1 MFIFGNYQNLIMLF
15 SQVIGQESIKKQL
28 IASVRGGRIPH
39 AQLFYGPEGCGSLP
53 LAIAYAQYIACL
65 DPSEN
70 DSCGKCASC
79 LKFEKLIHPDL
90 HFTFPVNTSKSVS
103 KDPVSDDYLSVW
115 REMVTENPY
124 FRSAQWYNFMGI
136 ENKQGLISKNESL
149 SIMRKLN
156 LKSFESDF
164 KFLILWLP
172 EKMNP
177 TSGNML
183 LKLIEE
189 PPSKTIFLLVSE
201 IAEEVLITI
210 SSRTQPVKLS
220 LLKETEISEAI
231 SKKYEADKA
240 IVNNVARLANGN
252 YIAAIEALNTS
263 EENTFNF
270 EQFTSLMRLCYSRN
284 IPEINNWV
292 ETMAASGR
300 ERLKSFFSYALRII
314 RENFILNLQNEKLVY
329 MTKEEEIFSKKFHPY
344 INGRNILS
352 IYSETNSACADIEKN
367 GNAKIVLFDMAL
379 KIVKLIRK

>member
-1 MFIFGNYQNLIMLF
+1 MFIFGNNQNLTMLF
-15 SQVIGQESIKKQL
+15 SHVIGQESIKKQL

-53 LAIAYAQYIACL
+53 LAIAYAQFISCL
-65 DPSEN
+65 EPTET
-70 DSCGKCASC
+70 DSCGKCTSC
-79 LKFEKLIHPDL
+79 LKFDKLIHPDL
-90 HFTFPVNTSKSVS
+90 HFAFPVNTSKSVS

-115 REMVTENPY
+115 REMIAENPY
-124 FRSAQWYNFMGI
+124 FRSAQWYNHMGI

-201 IAEEVLITI
+201 EPEEVLITI

-220 LLKETEISEAI
+220 LLKESEISNAI
-231 SKKYEADKA
+231 SSKFKTSTDTA
-240 IVNNVARLANGN
+240 NNVARLANGN
-252 YIAAIEALNTS
+252 YISAMEALNTS
-263 EENTFNF
+263 EENIFNF

-292 ETMAASGR
+292 ETMAVSGR
-300 ERLKSFFSYALRII
+300 EKLKSYFSYSLRII
-314 RENFILNLQNEKLVY
+314 RENFISNLQNDELVY
-329 MTKEEEIFSKKFHPY
+329 MTKEEENFSKKFHPF

-352 IYSETNSACADIEKN
+352 IYSETNTACADIERN
-367 GNAKIVLFDMAL
+367 ANAKIVLFDMAL
-379 KIVKLIRK
+379 KIIKLIRK